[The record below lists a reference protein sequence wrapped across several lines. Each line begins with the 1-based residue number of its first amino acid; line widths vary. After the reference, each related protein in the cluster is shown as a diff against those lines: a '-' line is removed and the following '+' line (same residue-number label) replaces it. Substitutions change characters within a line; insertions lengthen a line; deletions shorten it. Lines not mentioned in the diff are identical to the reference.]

1 MTSIIYEKYKFD
13 INLIDKTLHIKLTH
27 TDLLDVYESVIN
39 EDDINVKPIK
49 KFYSMI
55 EDSLNKVVN
64 YNLIITD
71 NQTQLICVFYY
82 NTKMVDIEESITFNK
97 NNCRESKEK
106 LLLTRIKELTIL
118 ATPIFGYRN
127 FSELMSFNLDTKIID
142 FRPFDDYN
150 VYLNFVEYNKFKKV
164 NKIIISTDSKIF
176 TCGIK
181 NRLVSELS
189 CGCAIHND
197 IPNKRVFNHINKLL
211 SLEID
216 SAWELF
222 HNMQSIYTTHDILMN
237 EIRCSVHGKCNLI
250 IPKIFKPIS
259 HFNHPSV
266 YIPSVTEIEVYCS
279 PYNKTMGPYYN
290 FEEYFT
296 FFGSLPNLE
305 KISLIQRD
313 NIGFTS
319 TFLDIHKIISTSPNK
334 KLKTIIFRGMSTWIN
349 PDTLDKAKLY
359 AQVNN
364 IILVI
369 I

>member
-1 MTSIIYEKYKFD
+1 
-13 INLIDKTLHIKLTH
+13 
-27 TDLLDVYESVIN
+27 
-39 EDDINVKPIK
+39 
-49 KFYSMI
+49 
-55 EDSLNKVVN
+55 
-64 YNLIITD
+64 
-71 NQTQLICVFYY
+71 
-82 NTKMVDIEESITFNK
+82 MVDIEESITFNK
-97 NNCRESKEK
+97 NNCQESKEK

-118 ATPIFGYRN
+118 TTPIFGFRN
-127 FSELMSFNLDTKIID
+127 FGELMSFNIDTKIID

-164 NKIIISTDSKIF
+164 NKIIISTYSKIF

-181 NRLVSELS
+181 NRLEPEFS
-189 CGCAIHND
+189 CGCSIPLHN
-197 IPNKRVFNHINKLL
+197 NKDYYNKSIFNHINKLL

-216 SAWELF
+216 SAWELY
-222 HNMQSIYTTHDILMN
+222 HNISCIHITHNLLIS
-237 EIRCSVHGKCNLI
+237 ECRCPVHGKCYL
-250 IPKIFKPIS
+250 PTVKIFKPVS
-259 HFNHPSV
+259 HFNHPSI

-279 PYNKTMGPYYN
+279 PYNKTMVSYYN

-305 KISLIQRD
+305 KIELIQRD

-319 TFLDIHKIISTSPNK
+319 AFLDIHKIISTSPNK

-349 PDTLDKAKLY
+349 SDTLDKAKLY